1 MLTLTSEV
9 QGQSCLSLKDHFAS
23 QAYQGLSVLLAAF
36 LLSLELARPL
46 EIRMEQNVG
55 LNASQEKETSSQAP
69 DGSHHQ
75 VGVDDVSDSDPPK
88 KASLSRIW
96 WSILCFSMLV
106 AEMQASLE
114 TTMTADLQATVIHTF
129 GEVSKFPW
137 INVTYSLALG
147 ASCLLW

>member
-1 MLTLTSEV
+1 M
-9 QGQSCLSLKDHFAS
+9 
-23 QAYQGLSVLLAAF
+23 
-36 LLSLELARPL
+36 AR
-46 EIRMEQNVG
+46 EQHVG
-55 LNASQEKETSSQAP
+55 PNASQEKRTSSQAP
-69 DGSHHQ
+69 DGYHHE
-75 VGVDDVSDSDPPK
+75 VGVENVSNSDAPK

-96 WSILCFSMLV
+96 WSILCFSMLL

>member
-1 MLTLTSEV
+1 M
-9 QGQSCLSLKDHFAS
+9 SLKDHFAS
-23 QAYQGLSVLLAAF
+23 QGHQGLSILLPAF
-36 LLSLELARPL
+36 PLSLELARPL
-46 EIRMEQNVG
+46 DIRMEQNAG
-55 LNASQEKETSSQAP
+55 LNAAQEKGTSSQAP
-69 DGSHHQ
+69 HGSHHQ
-75 VGVDDVSDSDPPK
+75 AGVEDLSNSDPPK